1 MNTITAETPSL
12 PYSDDRKLFNEIM
25 QDYNDKT
32 DKKNTYKEVKANPFM
47 NALQVK
53 FAYSL
58 TCHKTQGG
66 QWDVVFINKG
76 YLTKDMMNLE
86 YLRWLYTA
94 LTRAKIK
101 VYLIN
106 FTDDFFE

>member
-1 MNTITAETPSL
+1 MEAPSL
-12 PYSDDRKLFNEIM
+12 SFEDNRKLYAAVAE
-25 QDYNDKT
+25 DYADVANKRLRFLQIKND
-32 DKKNTYKEVKANPFM
+32 PFL
-47 NALQVK
+47 NAVQVK

-66 QWDVVFINKG
+66 QWKHVLVDQG
-76 YLTKDMMNLE
+76 YLTEENLDKE

-94 LTRAKIK
+94 VTRSTDK

-106 FTDDFFE
+106 FEDKLFE

>member
-1 MNTITAETPSL
+1 MDYIAVHIRIEPFSEAWAEIAEA
-12 PYSDDRKLFNEIM
+12 EIEELGF
-25 QDYNDKT
+25 DSFTVED
-32 DKKNTYKEVKANPFM
+32 PFL
-47 NALQVK
+47 NAVQVK

-66 QWDVVFINKG
+66 QWKHVLIDQG
-76 YLTKDMMNLE
+76 YLTEENLDKE

-94 LTRAKIK
+94 VTRSTEN

-106 FTDDFFE
+106 FEDKMFGNEK